1 MSWLMYMLNP
11 VLIDIVFN
19 NLAKDKNKDKII
31 VRIVYTFVKSCV
43 EEMTIW

>member
-31 VRIVYTFVKSCV
+31 VRIVYFC
-43 EEMTIW
+43 

>member
-1 MSWLMYMLNP
+1 MINVHVKSCFNRY
-11 VLIDIVFN
+11 IIVFN